1 MCLIDTTDGALMM
14 ALYTSKAFARDHI
27 AILYYSIVLTGIT
40 IVVSAF
46 IGIIQVLSLVL
57 NVAEPEGRFWDGVG
71 AIGDNFEIIGG
82 SICGL
87 FLVVGLGSVLVYKPW
102 RRRMDRRGAR
112 QAQVIPWSD
121 DNMEARLGEND
132 VENNDGRQDEDSQS
146 RQIDVKS
153 SPGISAVVSSSASVQ
168 PGQS

>member
-57 NVAEPEGRFWDGVG
+57 NVAEPKGRFWDGVG

-87 FLVVGLGSVLVYKPW
+87 FLVVGLGSVVVYRPW
-102 RRRMDRRGAR
+102 RKRMDRRARVVLDDEDDNVEDALGQDHHHHRHVDTPVIAR
-112 QAQVIPWSD
+112 Q
-121 DNMEARLGEND
+121 
-132 VENNDGRQDEDSQS
+132 QS
-146 RQIDVKS
+146 EP
-153 SPGISAVVSSSASVQ
+153 SPKSAVVSSST
-168 PGQS
+168 PIETGQSS